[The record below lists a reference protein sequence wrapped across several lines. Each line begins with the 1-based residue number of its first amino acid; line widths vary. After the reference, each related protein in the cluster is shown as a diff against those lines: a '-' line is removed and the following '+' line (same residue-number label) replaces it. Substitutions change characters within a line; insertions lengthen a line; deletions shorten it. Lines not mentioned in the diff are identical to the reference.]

1 MRVSRKHPATYVVK
15 KGAFPQ
21 GPYRSETPWEVFL
34 AAGLARRLKNK
45 IGKESIRYVAKMAGL
60 SPQTLVNILHGET
73 WPDLLTISRLEE
85 SLGAKL
91 WGNEHRK
98 GPVWI
103 PGHLYIPRGFD
114 EPSREELLDIF
125 EANFTPWEIQA
136 LGLPRRGRDE
146 QNTSR

>member
-21 GPYRSETPWEVFL
+21 GPYRNETPWEVFL

-60 SPQTLVNILHGET
+60 SPQTLLNILHGET
-73 WPDLLTISRLEE
+73 WPDLLTIARLEE

-98 GPVWI
+98 GPVWL
-103 PGHLYIPRGFD
+103 PGYLYIPRGFD
-114 EPSREELLDIF
+114 EPPREELLDIL
-125 EANFTPWEIQA
+125 EANFTPWQIQTF
-136 LGLPRRGRDE
+136 GLAPPGE
-146 QNTSR
+146 